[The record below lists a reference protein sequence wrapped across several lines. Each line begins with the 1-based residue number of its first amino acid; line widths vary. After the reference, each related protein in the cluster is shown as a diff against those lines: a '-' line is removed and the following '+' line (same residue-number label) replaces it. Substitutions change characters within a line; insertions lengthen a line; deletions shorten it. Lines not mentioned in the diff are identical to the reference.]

1 MESEKKMDYKALA
14 ANVENREGFGT
25 QEWVY
30 RVLRAGIVNGALSG
44 GMQLKQD
51 EISAALN
58 VSHIPVREALRQLEA
73 QHLVTIHA
81 NRGATVTELSREML
95 INTMQVRAAISVAM
109 LKLAVP
115 RMTEED
121 FAALDAILEEERNT
135 NETIATENLNIRFHE
150 VLTAK
155 ADNPVADM
163 LMEIIHANIDRYLR
177 TGFYSDAADRE
188 TSADEHEKILNACK
202 AGNVDEAVKL
212 LHAHI
217 MDAAALIPDN
227 VH

>member
-1 MESEKKMDYKALA
+1 MDYKALA
-14 ANVENREGFGT
+14 ASVENREGFGT

-30 RVLRAGIVNGALSG
+30 RVLRAGIVNGTLPG

-95 INTMQVRAAISVAM
+95 INSMKVRAAISVAM
-109 LKLAVP
+109 LREAVP
-115 RMTEED
+115 HMTEED
-121 FAALDAILEEERNT
+121 FAALDAILEEQRKVSD
-135 NETIATENLNIRFHE
+135 TIASENLNIRFHE

-155 ADNPVADM
+155 ADNPIADM
-163 LMEIIHANIDRYLR
+163 LMEIIQANINRYLR
-177 TGFYSDAADRE
+177 SGFYGVAAERE
-188 TSADEHEKILNACK
+188 VSVVEHEKILAACK
-202 AGNVDEAVKL
+202 AGKTEEAVKL
-212 LHAHI
+212 LQAHI
-217 MDAAALIPDN
+217 MDAVSLIPET

>member
-1 MESEKKMDYKALA
+1 MDYKALA

-30 RVLRAGIVNGALSG
+30 RVLRAGIVNGALPG

-95 INTMQVRAAISVAM
+95 INTMQVRAAISTAM
-109 LKLAVP
+109 IAIAVP
-115 RMTEED
+115 RMTDED
-121 FAALDAILEEERNT
+121 FAALDAVLEEQRKT
-135 NETIATENLNIRFHE
+135 NELIPTENLNIRFHE
-150 VLTAK
+150 LLTAK
-155 ADNPVADM
+155 ANNPVADM

-188 TSADEHEKILNACK
+188 NSVVEHEEILNACK
-202 AGNVDEAVKL
+202 ARDVDLVVRL

-217 MDAAALIPDN
+217 MDAAALIPES
-227 VH
+227 VR

>member
-1 MESEKKMDYKALA
+1 MDYKALA

-30 RVLRAGIVNGALSG
+30 RVLRAGIVNGALPG

-95 INTMQVRAAISVAM
+95 INTMQVRAAISIAM
-109 LKLAVP
+109 LKIAVP

-121 FAALDAILEEERNT
+121 FQALDAILEEERKT
-135 NETIATENLNIRFHE
+135 TETIATENLNIRFHE
-150 VLTAK
+150 VLIAK
-155 ADNPVADM
+155 ANNPVADM

-188 TSADEHEKILNACK
+188 NSVVEHERILSACK
-202 AGNVDEAVKL
+202 AGNAAEAVEL
-212 LHAHI
+212 LYAHI
-217 MDAAALIPDN
+217 MDAAALIPET
-227 VH
+227 VQ

>member
-1 MESEKKMDYKALA
+1 MDYKALA

-30 RVLRAGIVNGALSG
+30 RVLRAGIVNGALPG

-73 QHLVTIHA
+73 QQLVTIHA

-95 INTMQVRAAISVAM
+95 INTMQVRAAISVAT
-109 LKLAVP
+109 LAVAVP
-115 RMTEED
+115 RMTDED
-121 FAALDAILEEERNT
+121 FALLDGILEEQRKT
-135 NETIATENLNIRFHE
+135 SDLIPTENLNLRFHE
-150 VLTAK
+150 ALTAK
-155 ADNPVADM
+155 ANNPVADM

-177 TGFYSDAADRE
+177 SGFYGDAAERE
-188 TSADEHEKILNACK
+188 VSVVEHEKILAACK
-202 AGNVDEAVKL
+202 ARNVDKAVKL
-212 LHAHI
+212 LQAHI
-217 MDAAALIPDN
+217 MDAAALIPES

>member
-1 MESEKKMDYKALA
+1 MDYKALA

-30 RVLRAGIVNGALSG
+30 RVLRAGIVNGALPG

-73 QHLVTIHA
+73 QQLVTIHA

-109 LKLAVP
+109 LAIAIP
-115 RMTEED
+115 HMTEED
-121 FAALDAILEEERNT
+121 FAELDRILEEERHT
-135 NETIATENLNIRFHE
+135 SELIASENINIHFHE
-150 VLTAK
+150 VLIQK
-155 ADNPVADM
+155 ANNPVADM

-177 TGFYSDAADRE
+177 TGFYSDAAERE
-188 TSADEHEKILNACK
+188 LSVAEHEKILAACK
-202 AGNVDEAVKL
+202 ARNVDEAVRL
-212 LHAHI
+212 LQAHI
-217 MDAAALIPDN
+217 MDAAALIPEN
-227 VH
+227 VR

>member
-1 MESEKKMDYKALA
+1 MDYKALA

-30 RVLRAGIVNGALSG
+30 RVLRAGIVNGALPG

-95 INTMQVRAAISVAM
+95 INSMKVRAAISVAM
-109 LKLAVP
+109 LREAVP
-115 RMTEED
+115 HMTEED
-121 FAALDAILEEERNT
+121 FAALDAILEEQRKVSDTLASEK
-135 NETIATENLNIRFHE
+135 LNIRFHE

-155 ADNPVADM
+155 ANNPIADM
-163 LMEIIHANIDRYLR
+163 LMEIIQANINRYLR
-177 TGFYSDAADRE
+177 SGFYGDAAERE
-188 TSADEHEKILNACK
+188 VSVVEHEKILAACK
-202 AGNVDEAVKL
+202 AGDAEEAVKL
-212 LHAHI
+212 LQAHI
-217 MDAAALIPDN
+217 MNAAALIPES

>member
-1 MESEKKMDYKALA
+1 MDYKALA

-30 RVLRAGIVNGALSG
+30 RVLRAGIVNGALPG

-95 INTMQVRAAISVAM
+95 INTMQVRAAISIAM
-109 LKLAVP
+109 LKIAVP

-121 FAALDAILEEERNT
+121 FQALDAILEEERKT
-135 NETIATENLNIRFHE
+135 TETIATENLNIRFHE
-150 VLTAK
+150 VLIAK
-155 ADNPVADM
+155 ANNPVADM

-188 TSADEHEKILNACK
+188 NSVVEHERILAACK
-202 AGNVDEAVKL
+202 AGNVAEAVEL
-212 LHAHI
+212 LYAHI
-217 MDAAALIPDN
+217 MDAAALIPET
-227 VH
+227 VQ

>member
-1 MESEKKMDYKALA
+1 MDYKALA

-30 RVLRAGIVNGALSG
+30 RVLRAGIVNGALPG

-73 QHLVTIHA
+73 QQLVTIHA
-81 NRGATVTELSREML
+81 NRGATVTELNREML
-95 INTMQVRAAISVAM
+95 INSMQVRAAISTAM
-109 LKLAVP
+109 LAVAVP
-115 RMTEED
+115 RMTDED
-121 FAALDAILEEERNT
+121 FQAMDAILEEQRRT
-135 NETIATENLNIRFHE
+135 NEMLRSEDLNTKFHE
-150 VLTAK
+150 LLTAK
-155 ADNPVADM
+155 ANNPVADM

-177 TGFYSDAADRE
+177 SGFYSDAADRE
-188 TSADEHEKILNACK
+188 LSVSEHEKILAACK
-202 AGNVDEAVKL
+202 ARNVDEAVRL
-212 LHAHI
+212 LQAHI
-217 MDAAALIPDN
+217 MDAAALIPET

>member
-1 MESEKKMDYKALA
+1 MDYKALA

-30 RVLRAGIVNGALSG
+30 RVLRAGIVNGALPG

-73 QHLVTIHA
+73 QQLVTIHA

-109 LKLAVP
+109 LAIAVP
-115 RMTEED
+115 HMTEED
-121 FAALDAILEEERNT
+121 FAELDRILEEERHT
-135 NETIATENLNIRFHE
+135 SELIASENINIHFHE
-150 VLTAK
+150 VLIQK
-155 ADNPVADM
+155 ANNPVADM

-177 TGFYSDAADRE
+177 TGFYSDAAERE
-188 TSADEHEKILNACK
+188 LSVAEHEKILSACK
-202 AGNVDEAVKL
+202 ARNVDEAVRL
-212 LHAHI
+212 LQAHI
-217 MDAAALIPDN
+217 MDAAALIPEN
-227 VH
+227 VR

>member
-1 MESEKKMDYKALA
+1 MDYKALA

-30 RVLRAGIVNGALSG
+30 RVLRAGIVNGTLPG

-51 EISAALN
+51 EISSALN

-73 QHLVTIHA
+73 QQLVTIHA
-81 NRGATVTELSREML
+81 NRGATVTELSRDML

-109 LKLAVP
+109 LAVAVP

-121 FAALDAILEEERNT
+121 FRALDAILEEQRST
-135 NETIATENLNIRFHE
+135 TDLITTENLNIRFHE

-155 ADNPVADM
+155 ANNPVADM

-177 TGFYSDAADRE
+177 SGFYSDAADRE
-188 TSADEHEKILNACK
+188 NSVVEHEKILNACK
-202 AGNVDEAVKL
+202 AGNVEEAVKL
-212 LHAHI
+212 LQAHI

-227 VH
+227 VQ

>member
-1 MESEKKMDYKALA
+1 MDYKALA

-30 RVLRAGIVNGALSG
+30 RVLRTGIINGTLPG

-73 QHLVTIHA
+73 QQLVTIHA
-81 NRGATVTELSREML
+81 NRGATVTELNREML
-95 INTMQVRAAISVAM
+95 INTMQVRAAISTAM
-109 LKLAVP
+109 LAVAIP
-115 RMTEED
+115 RMTDED
-121 FAALDAILEEERNT
+121 FEALDAILDEQRKT
-135 NETIATENLNIRFHE
+135 NDLLPSEDLNSRFHDA
-150 VLTAK
+150 LTAR
-155 ADNPVADM
+155 ANNPVADM

-177 TGFYSDAADRE
+177 SGFYSDAADRE
-188 TSADEHEKILNACK
+188 NSVVEHEEILAACK
-202 AGNVDEAVKL
+202 ARNIDEAVRL

-217 MDAAALIPDN
+217 MDAASLIPEN

>member
-1 MESEKKMDYKALA
+1 MDYKALA

-30 RVLRAGIVNGALSG
+30 RVLRAGIVNGALPG

-73 QHLVTIHA
+73 QQLVTIHA

-109 LKLAVP
+109 LAIAVP
-115 RMTEED
+115 HMTEED
-121 FAALDAILEEERNT
+121 FAELDRILEEERHT
-135 NETIATENLNIRFHE
+135 SELIASENINIHFHE
-150 VLTAK
+150 VLIQK
-155 ADNPVADM
+155 ANNPVADM

-177 TGFYSDAADRE
+177 TGFYSDAAERE
-188 TSADEHEKILNACK
+188 LSVAEHEKILAACK
-202 AGNVDEAVKL
+202 ARNVDEAVRL
-212 LHAHI
+212 LQAHI
-217 MDAAALIPDN
+217 MDAAALIPEN
-227 VH
+227 VR

>member
-1 MESEKKMDYKALA
+1 MDYKALA

-30 RVLRAGIVNGALSG
+30 RVLRAGIVNGALPG

-73 QHLVTIHA
+73 QQLVTIHA

-95 INTMQVRAAISVAM
+95 INTMQVRAAISVAT
-109 LKLAVP
+109 LAVAVP
-115 RMTEED
+115 RMTDED
-121 FAALDAILEEERNT
+121 FALLDGILEEQRKT
-135 NETIATENLNIRFHE
+135 SDLIPTENLNLRFHE
-150 VLTAK
+150 ALTAK
-155 ADNPVADM
+155 ANNPVADM

-177 TGFYSDAADRE
+177 SGFYGDAAERE
-188 TSADEHEKILNACK
+188 VSVVEHEKILAACK
-202 AGNVDEAVKL
+202 ARNIDKAVKL
-212 LHAHI
+212 LQAHI
-217 MDAAALIPDN
+217 MDAAALIPES

>member
-1 MESEKKMDYKALA
+1 MDYKALA

-30 RVLRAGIVNGALSG
+30 RVLRAGIVNGALPG

-95 INTMQVRAAISVAM
+95 INCMKVRAAISVAT
-109 LKLAVP
+109 LREAVP
-115 RMTEED
+115 HMTEED
-121 FAALDAILEEERNT
+121 FAALDAILEEQRKVSDT
-135 NETIATENLNIRFHE
+135 LASENLNIRFHE

-155 ADNPVADM
+155 ANNPIADM
-163 LMEIIHANIDRYLR
+163 LMEIIQANINRYLR
-177 TGFYSDAADRE
+177 SGFYGDAAERE
-188 TSADEHEKILNACK
+188 LSVVEHEKILAACK
-202 AGNVDEAVKL
+202 AGDADEAVTL
-212 LHAHI
+212 LQAHI
-217 MDAAALIPDN
+217 MDAAALIPES

>member
-1 MESEKKMDYKALA
+1 MDYKALA

-30 RVLRAGIVNGALSG
+30 RVLRAGIVNGALPG

-109 LKLAVP
+109 LKIAVP
-115 RMTEED
+115 RMTDED
-121 FAALDAILEEERNT
+121 FAKLDAILEEQRNT
-135 NETIATENLNIRFHE
+135 NEMIPTENLNIRFHE
-150 VLTAK
+150 VLIAK
-155 ADNPVADM
+155 ANNPVADM

-177 TGFYSDAADRE
+177 SGFYSDAADRE
-188 TSADEHEKILNACK
+188 NSVVEHEKILAACK
-202 AGNVDEAVKL
+202 AGNVGEAVEL
-212 LHAHI
+212 LYSHI
-217 MDAAALIPDN
+217 MDAAALIPEN
-227 VH
+227 VQ

>member
-1 MESEKKMDYKALA
+1 MDYKALA

-30 RVLRAGIVNGALSG
+30 RVLRAGIVNGTLPG

-51 EISAALN
+51 EISSALN

-73 QHLVTIHA
+73 QQLVTIHA
-81 NRGATVTELSREML
+81 NRGATVTELSCDML

-109 LKLAVP
+109 LAVAVP

-121 FAALDAILEEERNT
+121 FRALDAILEEQRGTTEM
-135 NETIATENLNIRFHE
+135 IATENLNIRFHE

-155 ADNPVADM
+155 ANNPVADM

-188 TSADEHEKILNACK
+188 NSVVEHEKILNVCK

-212 LHAHI
+212 LQAHI

-227 VH
+227 VQ

>member
-1 MESEKKMDYKALA
+1 MDYKALA

-30 RVLRAGIVNGALSG
+30 RVLRAGIVNGALPS

-81 NRGATVTELSREML
+81 NRGAAVTELSREML

-109 LKLAVP
+109 LSVAVP

-121 FAALDAILEEERNT
+121 FAALDAILKGQREANDV
-135 NETIATENLNIRFHE
+135 IQTENLNIRFHE

-155 ADNPVADM
+155 ANNPVADM

-177 TGFYSDAADRE
+177 SGFYSDTADRE
-188 TSADEHEKILNACK
+188 NSVAEHEKILAACK

-212 LHAHI
+212 LQAHI
-217 MDAAALIPDN
+217 MDAAALIPET
-227 VH
+227 VQ

>member
-1 MESEKKMDYKALA
+1 MDYKALA

-30 RVLRAGIVNGALSG
+30 RVLRAGIVNGALPG

-109 LKLAVP
+109 LANAVP
-115 RMTEED
+115 RMAEED
-121 FAALDAILEEERNT
+121 FAALDAILEEERKT
-135 NETIATENLNIRFHE
+135 DELIQTENLNIRFHE
-150 VLTAK
+150 LLTAK
-155 ADNPVADM
+155 ANNPVADM

-177 TGFYSDAADRE
+177 TGFYSDAAARE
-188 TSADEHEKILNACK
+188 NSVAEHEKILDACK
-202 AGNVDEAVKL
+202 AGDVDEAVKL
-212 LHAHI
+212 LQAHI
-217 MDAAALIPDN
+217 MDAAALIPN
-227 VH
+227 TVH

>member
-1 MESEKKMDYKALA
+1 MDYKALA

-30 RVLRAGIVNGALSG
+30 RVLRAGIVNGALPG

-73 QHLVTIHA
+73 QQLVTIHA

-95 INTMQVRAAISVAM
+95 INTMQVRAAISTAM
-109 LKLAVP
+109 IAIAVP
-115 RMTEED
+115 RMTDED
-121 FAALDAILEEERNT
+121 FAALDAVLEEQRKT
-135 NETIATENLNIRFHE
+135 NELIPTENLNIRFHE
-150 VLTAK
+150 LLTAK
-155 ADNPVADM
+155 ANNPVADM

-188 TSADEHEKILNACK
+188 NSVVEHEQILNACK
-202 AGNVDEAVKL
+202 ARDVDLVVRL

-217 MDAAALIPDN
+217 MDAAALIPES
-227 VH
+227 VR

>member
-1 MESEKKMDYKALA
+1 MDYKALA
-14 ANVENREGFGT
+14 ANVENREAFGT

-30 RVLRAGIVNGALSG
+30 RVLRAGIVNGALPG

-95 INTMQVRAAISVAM
+95 VNTMQVRAAISVAM
-109 LKLAVP
+109 LKVAVP
-115 RMTEED
+115 RMSDDD
-121 FAALDAILEEERNT
+121 FSALDAIL
-135 NETIATENLNIRFHE
+135 NEQRLATDTITSENLNLRFHE

-155 ADNPVADM
+155 ANNPVADM

-177 TGFYSDAADRE
+177 SGFYGDAAERE
-188 TSADEHEKILNACK
+188 LSVSEHEKILAACK
-202 AGNVDEAVKL
+202 AGDVNGAVDL
-212 LHAHI
+212 LYAHI
-217 MDAAALIPDN
+217 MDAASLIPDT
-227 VH
+227 VQ

>member
-1 MESEKKMDYKALA
+1 MDYKALA

-30 RVLRAGIVNGALSG
+30 RVLRAGIVNGALPG

-95 INTMQVRAAISVAM
+95 INSMQVRAAISTAM
-109 LKLAVP
+109 LEIAVP
-115 RMTEED
+115 RMTDED
-121 FAALDAILEEERNT
+121 FAALEAVLEEQRKT
-135 NETIATENLNIRFHE
+135 TDTMPTENLNIRFHE
-150 VLTAK
+150 LLTAK

-163 LMEIIHANIDRYLR
+163 LMEIIQANINRYLR
-177 TGFYSDAADRE
+177 SGFYSDAADRE
-188 TSADEHEKILNACK
+188 HSIEEHERILAACK
-202 AGNVDEAVKL
+202 AGDADLAVKL

-217 MDAAALIPDN
+217 MDAVALIPET
-227 VH
+227 VQ